1 MSTSSAVLQTSFLGD
16 MVLTTPLIERLAAR
30 GPVHVV
36 ATPANA
42 ALLTGHP
49 AVASVI
55 VFDKRGTDR
64 GIGGVR
70 RVAAALRQTGAT
82 TAYMAQGSLRTAA
95 LARLAGIPVRV
106 GFTTSP
112 GRVLYTQRVPFN
124 NALHHAQRLWSLASA
139 PNEDVPDVRPSL
151 VPSAADYAKADALLS
166 SAPHGARVH
175 TDAASP
181 AAPSAAPRV
190 RTVVFAPGSVWAT
203 KRWPAFDA
211 LGVELLQRAAQQWP
225 HDRVRLVIIGAA
237 GDAPLA
243 AGIAQAVHAADAAMA
258 DALDGLT
265 IDVIDATGALSLLG
279 SAALLAR
286 ADVLV
291 TNDSAPLHLASAMN
305 TPTVALF
312 GPTVPAF
319 GFGPLADA
327 RVIVQRDGLACR
339 PCHAHGPQQCP
350 LTHWECMRQVTPTQV
365 ADALVTLA
373 RREAHE

>member
-1 MSTSSAVLQTSFLGD
+1 M
-16 MVLTTPLIERLAAR
+16 LTTPLIERLAAR

-42 ALLTGHP
+42 ALLVGHP

-55 VFDKRGTDR
+55 VFDKRGADR
-64 GIGGVR
+64 GVGGVR

-106 GFTTSP
+106 GFSTSP
-112 GRVLYTQRVPFN
+112 GRVLYTQRVPFD
-124 NALHHAQRLWSLASA
+124 ATLHHAQRLWSLASA
-139 PNEDVPDVRPSL
+139 PHAAAPHETAPHETAPHGATPKVRPSL
-151 VPSAADYAKADALLS
+151 FPSVADYAKADALLS
-166 SAPHGARVH
+166 SGPSGTRVH
-175 TDAASP
+175 NDATSASG
-181 AAPSAAPRV
+181 PRV

-243 AGIAQAVHAADAAMA
+243 ASIIRAVHAADTATPHGRTME
-258 DALDGLT
+258 
-265 IDVIDATGALSLLG
+265 VIDATGNLSLLG

-286 ADVLV
+286 ADALV

-327 RVIVQRDGLACR
+327 QAVVQREGLACR

-350 LTHWECMRQVTPTQV
+350 LTHWDCMRQVTPTHV
-365 ADALVTLA
+365 ADVLA
-373 RREAHE
+373 RTDLLGSSGRRR

>member
-42 ALLTGHP
+42 ALLVGHP

-55 VFDKRGTDR
+55 VFDKRGADR

-95 LARLAGIPVRV
+95 LARLAGIPARV

-124 NALHHAQRLWSLASA
+124 SALHHAQRLWTLASVSHDA
-139 PNEDVPDVRPSL
+139 VPHEAVPALRPSL
-151 VPSAADYAKADALLS
+151 YPSTADYAAADALLS
-166 SAPHGARVH
+166 SAQHS
-175 TDAASP
+175 ASIDGEGI
-181 AAPSAAPRV
+181 SSSTSRV
-190 RTVVFAPGSVWAT
+190 RIVVFAPGSVWAT
-203 KRWPAFDA
+203 KRWPSFDA
-211 LGVELLQRAAQQWP
+211 LGVELVQRAEQQWP
-225 HDRVRLVIIGAA
+225 HDRVRLVVIGAA

-243 AGIAQAVHAADAAMA
+243 ALIASAVRGAMA
-258 DALDGLT
+258 AT
-265 IDVIDATGALSLLG
+265 PAHARRHHTEVVNATGALSLLG

-327 RVIVQRDGLACR
+327 RVVVQRDGLPCR

-350 LTHWECMRQVTPTQV
+350 LAHWDCMRQVTAAQV
-365 ADALVTLA
+365 ADALVA
-373 RREAHE
+373 VIPR